1 MASDRASSGKKWW
14 KRLLIIPPILLGVA
28 AIVFA
33 IKGREAPVKKPLA
46 EIAGKVRVI
55 EVPSVHLIPR
65 ALGFGTVQPDK
76 VWEAVAQV
84 SGKIIEIHPQLKKG
98 ALLPADAVLL
108 KVDPTDYELTIDRIK
123 ADIRGA
129 EARIAEARAREKNSR
144 ASLSIENQ
152 SLKISERELARKRN
166 LAKRGVGSQAA
177 ADQEERNLLAMRQ
190 SVQGMQNS
198 LNLIPSEVRRLTAE
212 IAALRT
218 QLANA
223 ELDLART
230 VVTNPFNSRIA
241 SVGVELT
248 QFVSKGQVMASAD
261 SIAVAEV
268 TAQVAIDKMVHLIAG
283 RDLSTV
289 NINTV
294 TENLR
299 EVLGLTPIVRLRT
312 GDFAT
317 EWEGEVVRVSDSIDP
332 QTRTVG
338 VIVAVKN
345 PYRLASGT
353 SRPPLSKN
361 MYVEVELR
369 GRARPEEVII
379 PRAALRDDKVFV
391 VGSDNRL
398 ERRVITPLFRQGRLM
413 IVKSG
418 LKAGERIVVSDLI
431 PAIDGMLLDPVIDT
445 DAAAALIAEA
455 VGDGAI
461 R

>member
-1 MASDRASSGKKWW
+1 MSSSGKRWW
-14 KRLLIIPPILLGVA
+14 KQLLIIPPILIGA
-28 AIVFA
+28 AAMVFA
-33 IKGREAPVKKPLA
+33 IQGKEAPVKKPIA
-46 EIAGKVRVI
+46 EVANKVRVI
-55 EVPSVHLIPR
+55 EVPAAALVPR

-98 ALLPADAVLL
+98 ALLPSGAILL
-108 KVDPTDYELTIDRIK
+108 KIDPTDYELTVERIK
-123 ADIRGA
+123 ADIRAA

-144 ASLSIENQ
+144 ASMSIENQ
-152 SLKISERELARKRN
+152 SLKIAERELARKRN

-177 ADQEERNLLAMRQ
+177 ADQEERSLLSMRQ

-198 LNLIPSEVRRLTAE
+198 LNLIPTEIRRLSAE

-223 ELDLART
+223 ELDLTRT
-230 VVTNPFNSRIA
+230 IVTNPFDSRIA

-248 QFVSKGQVMASAD
+248 QFASKGQVMASAD

-268 TAQVAIDKMVHLIAG
+268 TAQVAIDKMVQLIAG
-283 RDLSTV
+283 RDLSAV
-289 NINTV
+289 NINNV
-294 TENLR
+294 TENLTN
-299 EVLGLTPIVRLRT
+299 VLGLTPIVRLRT

-332 QTRTVG
+332 QTRTIG

-345 PYRLASGT
+345 PYRLSTGN

-369 GRARPEEVII
+369 GRPRAQEVIV
-379 PRAALRDDKVFV
+379 PRAALHDGRVFV
-391 VGSDNRL
+391 VTQDNRL
-398 ERRVITPLFRQGRLM
+398 EIRPLTTLFRQGRLVV
-413 IVKSG
+413 VKSG

-431 PAIDGMLLDPVIDT
+431 PAINGMLLDPIT
-445 DAAAALIAEA
+445 DVEAGKALIAEA
-455 VGDGAI
+455 GGEGAI